1 MANHAHPPQ
10 GKRLNALS
18 MSRGHGI
25 ISTDI
30 IPALICRP
38 TRGRTISLAN
48 HAHPSEGK
56 RLNALSMSRGHG
68 IMSPDIIPALICHP
82 TRGRIISLANHAHPP
97 EGKRLNAL
105 SMSRGHG
112 IMSTKQIK
120 RKGKDFPFLFMLR
133 RVIFPMKI
141 TLLDN
146 IVTKCL
152 VPYKWRLING
162 GTK

>member
-1 MANHAHPPQ
+1 MLEQHGIISTDIIPALICHPTRGRIISLANHAHPPQ

-30 IPALICRP
+30 IP
-38 TRGRTISLAN
+38 G
-48 HAHPSEGK
+48 
-56 RLNALSMSRGHG
+56 
-68 IMSPDIIPALICHP
+68 
-82 TRGRIISLANHAHPP
+82 
-97 EGKRLNAL
+97 
-105 SMSRGHG
+105 
-112 IMSTKQIK
+112 
-120 RKGKDFPFLFMLR
+120 KGKDFPFLFMLR
-133 RVIFPMKI
+133 WVIFPMKI

>member
-1 MANHAHPPQ
+1 
-10 GKRLNALS
+10 
-18 MSRGHGI
+18 MSQ
-25 ISTDI
+25 DI
-30 IPALICRP
+30 IPALICRPTKGRTISLANHAHPPEGTMLEQHGIMSPDIIPALIYRP

-48 HAHPSEGK
+48 HAHPPEGK
-56 RLNALSMSRGHG
+56 RINALSMSRGHG
-68 IMSPDIIPALICHP
+68 M
-82 TRGRIISLANHAHPP
+82 
-97 EGKRLNAL
+97 
-105 SMSRGHG
+105 
-112 IMSTKQIK
+112 MSTKQIK